1 MDPKEST
8 GESDGLLRVG
18 HRRVHHEDRK
28 EFYKMNNAILT
39 GNIVREP
46 EYRCTTNG
54 VPICSFTVAVR
65 RPRKDS
71 SGTYP
76 TDFINCV
83 AWRTTAEFVHKHFQ
97 KGSPI
102 GVTGEIQTRNFE
114 DAKGIK
120 RYVTEVVVSNVE
132 FIGKKQEAKEEP
144 KKETDADDLFGEEL
158 SEFQPLPDVS
168 LPF

>member
-1 MDPKEST
+1 
-8 GESDGLLRVG
+8 
-18 HRRVHHEDRK
+18 
-28 EFYKMNNAILT
+28 MNNAILT

-46 EYRCTTNG
+46 EYRTTANG

-65 RPRKDS
+65 RPRKDA

-83 AWRTTAEFVHKHFQ
+83 AWRTTAEFVHNHFF

-120 RYVTEVVVSNVE
+120 RYVTEVVASSVE
-132 FIGKKQEAKEEP
+132 FIGKKEQVAEEP
-144 KKETDADDLFGEEL
+144 KIEPKTDIDDMFE
-158 SEFQPLPDVS
+158 PLPDVN